1 MNNEPTLKFYP
12 ESIIRHT
19 PSHVKWCESTE
30 EIWEQIEPIKEF
42 CYVGKMTLNELF
54 LFFSQ
59 RGKASEPFLRWWN
72 RNTIKKHIHRF
83 FKQCNNIYFGNI
95 FHKRFLKL
103 ASIVKMLQDLPI
115 RNQISGIVTNEAVEI
130 HPGGTRLALKDFYDE
145 PVPVFLY
152 SKLPLDILAK
162 INKQNIKILNEKS
175 SVRYFNDTITI
186 TPPIESYGVR
196 QFHDYPKNQYRKTN
210 NKVIVDNVIYFLK
223 QNEKWII
230 NPELP
235 KK

>member
-1 MNNEPTLKFYP
+1 MNKESTLKLYP
-12 ESIIRHT
+12 ERIIRHT
-19 PSHVKWCESTE
+19 PSHIKWCESTE
-30 EIWEQIEPIKEF
+30 EIWKQIEPIKEF

-72 RNTIKKHIHRF
+72 SNTIEKHIHRF
-83 FKQCNNIYFGNI
+83 FKQSNNIYFSNL
-95 FHKRFLKL
+95 FDRRFCKL
-103 ASIVKMLQDLPI
+103 ASIVKILQDLPI
-115 RNQISGIVTNEAVEI
+115 RNQISGIVTNETVEI

-175 SVRYFNDTITI
+175 SVQYFNDAITI
-186 TPPIESYGVR
+186 TPPTESYGVR
-196 QFHDYPKNQYRKTN
+196 RFHDYPENQYRKTN
-210 NKVIVDNVIYFLK
+210 NKVIVDNEIYFLK